1 MNIVKYL
8 IEHSQTLSNIYFQQ
22 GQTVLTPPGPL
33 ITPAQ
38 ATIPTVSTCSRS
50 GLRRSSTDPEL
61 QPMKKKYRCIKC
73 EHPPLLTKYRL
84 AQHVSIKHKHK
95 GVQCEICGKNMSV
108 YHLDDHKDS
117 HCLTNRYICEEK
129 IKKSEEM
136 CLKGYKQ
143 KSAMDRHLKSMHG
156 GKSLKNAKVKIVDR
170 DELEYESKDDYQF
183 VEKEKNVAAEDIKQI
198 VEDYGEEIMVE

>member
-1 MNIVKYL
+1 MNIVEYI
-8 IEHSQTLSNIYFQQ
+8 IEHSQTLSNIYFQK
-22 GQTVLTPPGPL
+22 GKTIFTPPGPL

-38 ATIPTVSTCSRS
+38 APIPSVPTHSRS

-73 EHPPLLTKYRL
+73 QHPPFLTKYRL
-84 AQHVSIKHKHK
+84 AQHVSIKHKYK
-95 GVQCEICGKNMSV
+95 GAQCKICGKTMFV

-129 IKKSEEM
+129 IKKSGEM

-143 KSAMDRHLKSMHG
+143 KSGMNRHLKSAHG
-156 GKSLKNAKVKIVDR
+156 GKSLKNAKIKIV
-170 DELEYESKDDYQF
+170 
-183 VEKEKNVAAEDIKQI
+183 
-198 VEDYGEEIMVE
+198 G